1 MAKAGEGAGVA
12 GGAGL
17 EAEETARLFSLFG
30 RGRLAVRMW
39 RLLPGDQ
46 ENMKINIFH
55 AENYNPQLLT
65 CSMSTGAVFN
75 PSSESREYVEM
86 KLLVGSY
93 SYQENKMEY
102 KIPNIIY
109 PVHSKWTGV
118 P

>member
-55 AENYNPQLLT
+55 AENYNPQQLT
-65 CSMSTGAVFN
+65 CSMSTALAHLNQNRTRGPRGCFQ
-75 PSSESREYVEM
+75 SELR
-86 KLLVGSY
+86 K
-93 SYQENKMEY
+93 
-102 KIPNIIY
+102 
-109 PVHSKWTGV
+109 
-118 P
+118 